1 MKHIYTFLLLAML
14 GLSMASCSDDKRDIV
29 FFTGD
34 APIYQTGTCANLISS
49 VSLYPIKPEGEII
62 GIDGGNGDYSIIGN
76 TDEAVVAVVMT
87 VSEKYKRLQ
96 ITPKT
101 LGEAT
106 IIISDGDGKTA
117 ALKVKVREYGK
128 RMVVNAQGI
137 IVNGEVTDEKKAEIA
152 DGMKE
157 TFPVAINGGFELV
170 SGKSETWKD
179 EGILR
184 VYHEN
189 FKETPVIGSYSWKLI
204 MVNDKEKMGFS
215 FIFDD
220 KEYQFTTSI
229 REEPKTRSNNTNVLQ
244 LYEDVTSQCT
254 VECPVGTRVYRGYKI
269 YLEDL

>member
-1 MKHIYTFLLLAML
+1 
-14 GLSMASCSDDKRDIV
+14 
-29 FFTGD
+29 
-34 APIYQTGTCANLISS
+34 
-49 VSLYPIKPEGEII
+49 
-62 GIDGGNGDYSIIGN
+62 
-76 TDEAVVAVVMT
+76 
-87 VSEKYKRLQ
+87 
-96 ITPKT
+96 
-101 LGEAT
+101 
-106 IIISDGDGKTA
+106 
-117 ALKVKVREYGK
+117 
-128 RMVVNAQGI
+128 
-137 IVNGEVTDEKKAEIA
+137 
-152 DGMKE
+152 MKE